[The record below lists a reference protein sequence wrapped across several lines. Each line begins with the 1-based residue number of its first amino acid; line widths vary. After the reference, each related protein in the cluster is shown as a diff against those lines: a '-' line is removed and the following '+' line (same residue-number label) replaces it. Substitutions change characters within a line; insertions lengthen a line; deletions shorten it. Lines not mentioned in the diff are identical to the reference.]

1 MVKLHTAELGGLG
14 FKSKPGSLLVVVL
27 PPFVP
32 VFLACRMKLVI
43 ILTTYGIV
51 KVNNET
57 MYVKCLAQLMQLFH
71 K

>member
-1 MVKLHTAELGGLG
+1 M
-14 FKSKPGSLLVVVL
+14 VL